1 MIRRVINR
9 LRRQQPSQKHGTVF
23 TPDRG
28 PTTEAPATRSGR
40 SARRGMTRLPM
51 PNVKA
56 KRRAANKRARV
67 ARRANRG

>member
-1 MIRRVINR
+1 MIRRIINR
-9 LRRQQPSQKHGTVF
+9 LRRHEPSQTHAKVF

-28 PTTEAPATRSGR
+28 PTLGRPAT
-40 SARRGMTRLPM
+40 RGMTRLPM